1 MTGGN
6 QMNYL
11 FLGFGLGTAIG
22 VLFAPK
28 AGVETR
34 NDIEDRIREGH
45 KYFKRQG
52 HELLGSATNTVG
64 HGKQVLRNHMQGA
77 SEAVA
82 AGKVAYMRRVG

>member
-1 MTGGN
+1 MTGEKR
-6 QMNYL
+6 MNYL

-34 NDIEDRIREGH
+34 NDIEGRIREGH

-52 HELLGSATNTVG
+52 NELLGSATNTVG
-64 HGKQVLRNHMQGA
+64 HGKQVLRSHLQGV
-77 SEAVA
+77 SEAVT
-82 AGKVAYMRRVG
+82 AGKVAYLRRVG